1 MWHRAVLACAAAAFL
16 AAAAP
21 ARAQSSRVQFG
32 PRFSVSDDADLGV
45 GADVRWPFLRSD
57 RRLALSLSFD
67 WFFPE
72 EESADFSELQDL
84 LALFGGGRD
93 LPPLP
98 VFELETDLTYWEANL
113 NLTYDFG
120 TTGAVTPYAGVGVN
134 FAHSEVTAFGVLD
147 LDFLNEGDDEVGA
160 NVLAGVR
167 FARRFYVEAK
177 REAGGGELFMV
188 TAGVRF

>member
-1 MWHRAVLACAAAAFL
+1 MPHRAVLAFAAAAFL

-32 PRFSVSDDADLGV
+32 PRVSVSDDADFGV

-57 RRLALSLSFD
+57 RRLALSVSFD

-72 EESADFSELQDL
+72 EDIVDLSDLQDFF
-84 LALFGGGRD
+84 AVFGGRD

-134 FAHSEVTAFGVLD
+134 FAHREIRVTGVLD
-147 LDFLNEGDDEVGA
+147 LDFRNEGDDDVGA

>member
-1 MWHRAVLACAAAAFL
+1 MPYRVVLACAVAAFL
-16 AAAAP
+16 AGAAP

-32 PRFSVSDDADLGV
+32 PRVSVSDDADLGV

-57 RRLALSLSFD
+57 RRLALSVSFD

-84 LALFGGGRD
+84 FALFGGRD

-134 FAHSEVTAFGVLD
+134 FAHSEVQVSGLLD
-147 LDFLNEGDDEVGA
+147 LDFRNEGDDDVGA